1 MTNYDSCEKMKQK
14 VHRRLPR
21 LYILRAQKKKINEEI
36 QPSLYRSF
44 GDKLISSGH
53 LMRLYLSMHSNT
65 VNVFTKL
72 ILVIKLNENFIYS

>member
-14 VHRRLPR
+14 VHRRLPQ
-21 LYILRAQKKKINEEI
+21 LYILRAQKKKHKEK
-36 QPSLYRSF
+36 QPPLYQSF